1 MSIDGLPTSS
11 GNLTSVSFGSN
22 ATPSFNTSAWNAA
35 KASSITGTLSF
46 GAAASLGDR
55 SMTLSFSGGLSITS
69 PRALFITPA
78 PKVSGYSD
86 GAPRSFPFAVENSG
100 LPQQITIVGSNF
112 ATTTKSGLTPIASVS
127 GGNTDVAVETFYDR
141 NQTTGYL
148 DPSHLFVSFTS
159 TTCSGGSDSLT
170 IRNPTQAGSA
180 GIPGIVGGSV
190 TISNAISVSCVPEI
204 DSITPDMVPADSQF
218 HTITISGR
226 NFAPGATVS
235 NSNNPADY
243 ENTTVVDSNTITTS
257 IRGVVPMDI
266 GIIVTNPNG
275 ARNVDAEPFTFQSV
289 PSFTSFYPLVVPLDS
304 NPHTVTI
311 VGSQFLP
318 GAVLSVDSGSVGS
331 ATLGTTTYIDYNH
344 LSVSVTGVT
353 GVTGGAIDLTVDNTD
368 GGTATQV
375 DAIGIGVAPA
385 ITAASLSGTP
395 TVGSSI
401 DANVTATG
409 TPSPDLSYQW
419 YRCTSAVTQNLSF
432 ASVPSGC
439 TAISGA
445 TDASYTPV
453 AADRTRY
460 VTVRITAANG
470 DSPNAVAIAASS
482 SLTLYAPYFTNAFV
496 NISGGGAIG
505 STVSAG
511 YAVFSRPSATL
522 SYQWYDCVDQVL
534 SPDLT
539 TSTPPGDCTAISG
552 ATSSTYTIQSSD
564 AGSYVTV
571 TETASNGISPDAG
584 AVANSTDLIDG
595 PVGLRAI
602 TISGTATAGST
613 LTSDVSTY
621 GEPAVSSMTYQWYRC
636 TDLVDGTLNAG
647 AAPGICTA
655 IAAATAA
662 SYTIDGATDAGSTI
676 LLDVSVSGGTTSS
689 EGYST
694 STDLVTGPPGFS
706 SLVLDHSAI
715 VGDTLMPTAVAFGY
729 PAPTVTYIWY
739 QCTSAPADTLS
750 ASGAGG
756 ATYLAGYGCTALTSA
771 SSSSSFD
778 TSSSTAGDI
787 LALAATATYGLSSST
802 AVSSTTLQAP

>member
-1 MSIDGLPTSS
+1 M
-11 GNLTSVSFGSN
+11 
-22 ATPSFNTSAWNAA
+22 
-35 KASSITGTLSF
+35 
-46 GAAASLGDR
+46 
-55 SMTLSFSGGLSITS
+55 
-69 PRALFITPA
+69 
-78 PKVSGYSD
+78 
-86 GAPRSFPFAVENSG
+86 
-100 LPQQITIVGSNF
+100 
-112 ATTTKSGLTPIASVS
+112 
-127 GGNTDVAVETFYDR
+127 
-141 NQTTGYL
+141 
-148 DPSHLFVSFTS
+148 
-159 TTCSGGSDSLT
+159 
-170 IRNPTQAGSA
+170 
-180 GIPGIVGGSV
+180 
-190 TISNAISVSCVPEI
+190 
-204 DSITPDMVPADSQF
+204 
-218 HTITISGR
+218 
-226 NFAPGATVS
+226 
-235 NSNNPADY
+235 
-243 ENTTVVDSNTITTS
+243 
-257 IRGVVPMDI
+257 
-266 GIIVTNPNG
+266 
-275 ARNVDAEPFTFQSV
+275 
-289 PSFTSFYPLVVPLDS
+289 
-304 NPHTVTI
+304 
-311 VGSQFLP
+311 
-318 GAVLSVDSGSVGS
+318 
-331 ATLGTTTYIDYNH
+331 
-344 LSVSVTGVT
+344 
-353 GVTGGAIDLTVDNTD
+353 
-368 GGTATQV
+368 
-375 DAIGIGVAPA
+375 
-385 ITAASLSGTP
+385 
-395 TVGSSI
+395 
-401 DANVTATG
+401 
-409 TPSPDLSYQW
+409 
-419 YRCTSAVTQNLSF
+419 
-432 ASVPSGC
+432 
-439 TAISGA
+439 
-445 TDASYTPV
+445 
-453 AADRTRY
+453 
-460 VTVRITAANG
+460 RITAANG

-602 TISGTATAGST
+602 TISGSATAGST
-613 LTSDVSTY
+613 LTSDVTTY

-706 SLVLDHSAI
+706 SLVLDPSAI

-729 PAPTVTYIWY
+729 PAPTVTYVWY
-739 QCTSAPADTLS
+739 QCTSAPTDTLS

-787 LALAATATYGLSSST
+787 LAVAATATYGLSSST